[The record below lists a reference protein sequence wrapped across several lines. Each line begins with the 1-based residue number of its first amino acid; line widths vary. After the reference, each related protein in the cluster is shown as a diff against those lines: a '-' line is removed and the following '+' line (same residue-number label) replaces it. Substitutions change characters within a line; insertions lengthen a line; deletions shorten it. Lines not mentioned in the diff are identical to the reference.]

1 LSHPLVATIRAHE
14 RTNAEICFTDI
25 IFILLASRRIFTDAA
40 SPPSVSLR
48 SWGLPKVISPHF
60 PSIPVR
66 QVLFPADRF
75 EVGLLHVVKH
85 RISDAFI
92 VQPG

>member
-1 LSHPLVATIRAHE
+1 MKEPTLKFVLLTSFSFSLLVGG
-14 RTNAEICFTDI
+14 F
-25 IFILLASRRIFTDAA
+25 SVMAA
-40 SPPSVSLR
+40 SPPLVSLR